1 MKFTGLVLATSMLMM
16 LLAGCSST
24 SYQGG
29 TDSRYHVTT
38 NSAETYP
45 EPAGSPTL
53 RPGLNPQDPRDAQFE
68 TRPRPAEPP
77 QP

>member
-1 MKFTGLVLATSMLMM
+1 MKILGLVLAIATVG

-29 TDSRYHVTT
+29 TADQFNATT
-38 NSAETYP
+38 NSAEAYP
-45 EPAGSPTL
+45 EPAGSPTF
-53 RPGLNPQDPRDAQFE
+53 RPGLNPQDPRDAQFQ